1 MHLNLTD
8 PDSIVTWW
16 RAFPERHW
24 AYLDVFET
32 RSPQFRAAIQI
43 ARRRIQGD
51 PMFSAD
57 RIHAFDEALKLA
69 SLEAAGALVD
79 AEDSAAQGDT
89 TAAVLH

>member
-57 RIHAFDEALKLA
+57 RIQAFDTALRLA
-69 SLEAAGALVD
+69 SLEAADAL
-79 AEDSAAQGDT
+79 AEGDDSAAHSDT
-89 TAAVLH
+89 PASALH